1 MSPSPDTASKRAK
14 GIYETS
20 KKCRVEKTGEIS
32 RNLPFSRFSSSGSKL
47 TCHHVL
53 YILFGSASCGKFFI
67 GRILTPDLFKN
78 FQSTLWL
85 SFLIIGRRGC
95 PVFAVLLCASG
106 KCENHNGSKCNCN
119 DLLHSTVSFQFRLC
133 FRNSIGNP
141 ININNFIVYLRGRLI
156 SNTAPP
162 SFAACIVPL

>member
-1 MSPSPDTASKRAK
+1 MRSATRKPEPKLVTAIAPFCENSPSDEPRGCFA
-14 GIYETS
+14 
-20 KKCRVEKTGEIS
+20 
-32 RNLPFSRFSSSGSKL
+32 
-47 TCHHVL
+47 L

-67 GRILTPDLFKN
+67 GRILAPDLFKN

-95 PVFAVLLCASG
+95 AVFAVLFCASG
-106 KCENHNGSKCNCN
+106 KCENHNGSKCQSNN
-119 DLLHSTVSFQFRLC
+119 LLHSTVSFQFRLC

>member
-1 MSPSPDTASKRAK
+1 MKLRKNSGSK
-14 GIYETS
+14 
-20 KKCRVEKTGEIS
+20 KTGEIS
-32 RNLPFSRFSSSGSKL
+32 RNLPFSRFFSSGSKL

-67 GRILTPDLFKN
+67 GRILAPDLFKN

-95 PVFAVLLCASG
+95 AVFAVLFCASG
-106 KCENHNGSKCNCN
+106 KCENNNGSKCQSNN
-119 DLLHSTVSFQFRLC
+119 LLHSTVSFQFRLC